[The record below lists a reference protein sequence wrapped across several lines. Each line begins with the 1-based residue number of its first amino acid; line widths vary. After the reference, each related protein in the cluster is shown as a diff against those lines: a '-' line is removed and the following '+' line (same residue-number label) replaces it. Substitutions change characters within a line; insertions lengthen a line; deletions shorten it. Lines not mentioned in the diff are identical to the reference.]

1 MRWISLQEAG
11 LRLRNTFRLPSLVT
25 IAVLVLAASP
35 TGQAKR
41 YPLDSATGLR
51 LHNVV
56 AEPAVLQGKKGVRI
70 RHSEEALRRL
80 DEIRTMEEQAR
91 FPQLAAIEG
100 LDFTNG
106 VIEAEIAGTPPP
118 GGEARGFVGIAF
130 RLSNDVTAYDAF
142 YLRPTNGRAD
152 DQERRN
158 HAVQYIS
165 HPDWPWFRLRKESPE
180 KYESYVDLLPGVW
193 TKVKIDVRGER
204 ARLYVHGH
212 EQPTLIVNDLKTGAQ
227 GRGGVALWIDRGTVA
242 HFRNLSVETSAKDG
256 SK

>member
-106 VIEAEIAGTPPP
+106 VIEAEIAGT
-118 GGEARGFVGIAF
+118 AATRRRGSWLRRY
-130 RLSNDVTAYDAF
+130 RL
-142 YLRPTNGRAD
+142 PTV
-152 DQERRN
+152 ERR
-158 HAVQYIS
+158 HGVRRVLPSAHERPRGRSRATQSCRSV
-165 HPDWPWFRLRKESPE
+165 HLTPGLALVLPPE
-180 KYESYVDLLPGVW
+180 GKPG
-193 TKVKIDVRGER
+193 KV
-204 ARLYVHGH
+204 
-212 EQPTLIVNDLKTGAQ
+212 
-227 GRGGVALWIDRGTVA
+227 
-242 HFRNLSVETSAKDG
+242 
-256 SK
+256 

>member
-1 MRWISLQEAG
+1 MTLTNS
-11 LRLRNTFRLPSLVT
+11 FRLFSSVAILL
-25 IAVLVLAASP
+25 ILLAGFPAAQ
-35 TGQAKR
+35 GKR
-41 YPLDSATGLR
+41 YPLDSTAGLR

-56 AEPAVLQGKKGVRI
+56 AEPAVLQGKKGVRS

-80 DEIRTMEEQAR
+80 DEIKTGEEQAR
-91 FPQLAAIEG
+91 FPQVATIEG
-100 LDFTNG
+100 LEFANG

-118 GGEARGFVGIAF
+118 GEGGARGFVGIAF
-130 RLSNDVTAYDAF
+130 RLSSDLTTYDAF

-165 HPDWPWFRLRKESPE
+165 HPDWPWFRLRKESPA

-193 TKVKIDVRGER
+193 TKVKIEVRGER
-204 ARLYVHGH
+204 ARLYVHGQ

-227 GRGGVALWIDRGTVA
+227 GRGGVALWIDRGTLA
-242 HFRNLSVETSAKDG
+242 HFRDLRVETLGTNGAK
-256 SK
+256 